1 MQGASVPS
9 LIFLGLLVLFAL
21 LPLALQLRNQANVD
35 SPWFWA
41 YWFGI
46 FALVALF
53 LASPKF
59 QVRQAHIERE
69 FQGRT
74 RAAQNLRGD
83 EPDVELSEPGRTEI
97 TLWPLFAGLTAVTI
111 VSWLVYYLTRKRP
124 EPPLAESPEEP
135 KKAIPA

>member
-21 LPLALQLRNQANVD
+21 LPLALQLRQQANLD

-53 LASPKF
+53 LAAPKF
-59 QVRQAHIERE
+59 QVRQANIERE
-69 FQGRT
+69 YQGRT
-74 RAAQNLRGD
+74 RAAQNLQGE

-97 TLWPLFAGLTAVTI
+97 TLWPLFAGLTAITI
-111 VSWLVYYLTRKRP
+111 VSWLVYYRTRP
-124 EPPLAESPEEP
+124 QAGPPQAGNPEEP
-135 KKAIPA
+135 TKATPA

>member
-1 MQGASVPS
+1 MPDASVPS

-21 LPLALQLRNQANVD
+21 LPLALQLRQQANVD

-59 QVRQAHIERE
+59 QARQAHIERE
-69 FQGRT
+69 YQGRT
-74 RAAQNLRGD
+74 RAAQNLQGD
-83 EPDVELSEPGRTEI
+83 EPDVELSAPGRTEI
-97 TLWPLFAGLTAVTI
+97 TLWPLFAGLSAITV
-111 VSWLVYYLTRKRP
+111 VSWLVYYRTHRTPNSPR
-124 EPPLAESPEEP
+124 AGNPEEP
-135 KKAIPA
+135 KKATPA